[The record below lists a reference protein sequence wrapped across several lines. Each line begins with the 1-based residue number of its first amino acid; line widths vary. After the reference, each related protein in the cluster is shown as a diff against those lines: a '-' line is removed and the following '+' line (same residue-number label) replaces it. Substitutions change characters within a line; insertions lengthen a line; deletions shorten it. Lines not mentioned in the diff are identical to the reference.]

1 MIAVGGRVYTCG
13 DEKGELA
20 CQSGNA
26 AENRQDCWQKGKC
39 VFERNETVSRSS
51 DSYNMSPVIK
61 KRGLAAFF
69 VTSGG
74 FYAFLGIMP

>member
-26 AENRQDCWQKGKC
+26 AENRQDCWQ
-39 VFERNETVSRSS
+39 EREMRFRE
-51 DSYNMSPVIK
+51 K
-61 KRGLAAFF
+61 
-69 VTSGG
+69 
-74 FYAFLGIMP
+74 